1 MRADEIA
8 KFSGQV
14 IDKATLESIK
24 DSENVKVIKD
34 CGIDGRHLG
43 KKWYVV
49 VFTDGTE
56 ISVYTRR

>member
-8 KFSGQV
+8 RFSGQV
-14 IDKATLESIK
+14 IDRATLDAIK
-24 DSENVKVIKD
+24 ASENVKTIKD

-49 VFTDGTE
+49 VFRDGTE
-56 ISVYTRR
+56 ISVYTKH